1 MTIIN
6 NNMTHDRILKHFI
19 QLFALVFIGMTIACS
34 NLEDDVNQLKTEV
47 NTLKEAVSEL
57 KKAQE
62 ASKTIKEVKKLTD
75 AQGWSLIFT
84 DGTTIRLEDT
94 ISIKQDE
101 KTKVITITMPDGTLF
116 TFDMEMIRP
125 TGIVVLDNKIT
136 LSPNSI
142 YSLEFRVNPSNAVFS
157 YNTEGKDAA
166 IQLDLIKSTRSVA
179 DSYVT
184 TPELYKLRRIEP
196 ATDKEGKT
204 KAGQYVAYIQDNGS
218 LRTYNEKV
226 ALVLT
231 TKDKTGKPV
240 QYSSEL
246 FEVTSDGLPM
256 LYLTTPGG
264 KPITSKD
271 DWMADCII
279 DLKNSEGEDILHFSD
294 VSLRGRGNSTWS
306 YPKKPYA
313 IKLDKKAEILGMPA
327 HKRWVLLANW
337 MDRTLLRNSV
347 AFEVA
352 RKTSLAYTP
361 RGTFVEVVLNG
372 TYLGNYYLCEQIK
385 IDQERVNITE
395 MKKTQTQEPE
405 ITGGYLVELDTY
417 YDEINK
423 FKTARKKLPVNI
435 KEPDE
440 EVLNSQ
446 QKSYIENYFN
456 KIEDIL
462 YASNE
467 LSTYKDYIDTDS
479 FIDWWLVHELT
490 GNGEPNHPKSSYM
503 HKDRNGKLKAGPIWD
518 FDWGTFTPGSNSFK
532 ANKSIWY
539 DMLFEDPAFKARV
552 KERWTSLKPG
562 FQTILPFI
570 DEQAAYIRQSAIVS
584 NNMWPI
590 TQNVNGD
597 EQMFFDDA
605 VKRLRDAYE
614 QRIST
619 LDRLIGNL

>member
-1 MTIIN
+1 M
-6 NNMTHDRILKHFI
+6 
-19 QLFALVFIGMTIACS
+19 
-34 NLEDDVNQLKTEV
+34 
-47 NTLKEAVSEL
+47 
-57 KKAQE
+57 
-62 ASKTIKEVKKLTD
+62 
-75 AQGWSLIFT
+75 
-84 DGTTIRLEDT
+84 
-94 ISIKQDE
+94 
-101 KTKVITITMPDGTLF
+101 
-116 TFDMEMIRP
+116 
-125 TGIVVLDNKIT
+125 
-136 LSPNSI
+136 
-142 YSLEFRVNPSNAVFS
+142 
-157 YNTEGKDAA
+157 
-166 IQLDLIKSTRSVA
+166 
-179 DSYVT
+179 
-184 TPELYKLRRIEP
+184 
-196 ATDKEGKT
+196 
-204 KAGQYVAYIQDNGS
+204 
-218 LRTYNEKV
+218 
-226 ALVLT
+226 
-231 TKDKTGKPV
+231 
-240 QYSSEL
+240 
-246 FEVTSDGLPM
+246 
-256 LYLTTPGG
+256 
-264 KPITSKD
+264 
-271 DWMADCII
+271 
-279 DLKNSEGEDILHFSD
+279 
-294 VSLRGRGNSTWS
+294 
-306 YPKKPYA
+306 
-313 IKLDKKAEILGMPA
+313 
-327 HKRWVLLANW
+327 
-337 MDRTLLRNSV
+337 
-347 AFEVA
+347 
-352 RKTSLAYTP
+352 
-361 RGTFVEVVLNG
+361 EVVLNG